1 MRSDFSGQ
9 QQKQAAAFAAAQAAA
24 VAAQQKSRCDE
35 CNINFAKH
43 QNYVA
48 HKKYYCSAN
57 SGSSAAGGSNL
68 QAAKSTLPAPPLP
81 ITSDNDDDKS
91 SDDGK
96 SQRKLSPPIRSPAL
110 LIAGLTSPKDRKEG
124 NQLKFNYLITV
135 HIKRSHSINIMSI
148 QIDIKTSQLFIQ

>member
-57 SGSSAAGGSNL
+57 TGSSAAGGSNL

-124 NQLKFNYLITV
+124 NQLIQLSNNRTYQKESF
-135 HIKRSHSINIMSI
+135 HSDVEHSN
-148 QIDIKTSQLFIQ
+148 

>member
-1 MRSDFSGQ
+1 MRSSTGQ

-24 VAAQQKSRCDE
+24 VAAQQKSRCEE

-57 SGSSAAGGSNL
+57 ANAAAGGAGNAL
-68 QAAKSTLPAPPLP
+68 QAKNAPAPPLP

-96 SQRKLSPPIRSPAL
+96 SSQRKLSPPIRSPAL

-124 NQLKFNYLITV
+124 KVIWHLANKSEERY
-135 HIKRSHSINIMSI
+135 M
-148 QIDIKTSQLFIQ
+148 